1 MRCFQDC
8 LETIS
13 RENKKIKIFFFSSF
27 FCNEEKKLKQSTK
40 KFLNIMPEIKAFY
53 RKKFSE
59 KYLFRLLCLTA
70 FFTLAREYSILIFF
84 RESEQ
89 KRFKIQ
95 ILNTQNKIGWL
106 LFLSWRGFGVLG
118 RWPKILKIFVIE
130 NAKCIYIPEIFFWKF

>member
-1 MRCFQDC
+1 
-8 LETIS
+8 
-13 RENKKIKIFFFSSF
+13 
-27 FCNEEKKLKQSTK
+27 
-40 KFLNIMPEIKAFY
+40 MPEIKAFY

-95 ILNTQNKIGWL
+95 ILNTQNKIG
-106 LFLSWRGFGVLG
+106 
-118 RWPKILKIFVIE
+118 
-130 NAKCIYIPEIFFWKF
+130 